1 MIISARSL
9 TRLAAAA
16 VVLHARPL
24 QAQTDYYNTDAGRP
38 VLIEDAYALERR
50 GLEFQVAPV
59 RLSRARGGVYTWG
72 LEPELAFGFANR
84 TQIEVGLP
92 VAWIDRGRA
101 RSAAGISG
109 VDVSVLHNLNVETSI
124 PAFAIAADVL
134 LPVGRFGPPR
144 AYPSLKG
151 IMTRTFSAARVHVNA
166 QYTFGSSVAQSGAAP
181 IGAAAQ
187 SIEVSRWIAGAA
199 VDRTLALRSLLM
211 TAELY
216 ARKPLDNAEDVE
228 WNSGVGVR
236 YQFSPRWALDGGAGR
251 SLNGPEQAWYLT
263 AGGAYAFGLPWSAK

>member
-1 MIISARSL
+1 MIISTRSM
-9 TRLAAAA
+9 TRVAAAA
-16 VVLHARPL
+16 VVLHAQPL
-24 QAQTDYYNTDAGRP
+24 RAQTDYYNTDAGRP
-38 VLIEDAYALERR
+38 VLMEDAYALERR

-92 VAWIDRGRA
+92 VAWIDRGRV
-101 RSAAGISG
+101 RGAAGISG

-151 IMTRTFSAARVHVNA
+151 IMTRTFSAARVHLNA
-166 QYTFGSSVAQSGAAP
+166 QYTFGSSVSPSVSAP

-216 ARKPLDNAEDVE
+216 ARKPLDRTENVE

-263 AGGAYAFGLPWSAK
+263 AGGAYAFGLPWRAQ